1 MLGQLAI
8 LQIWT
13 AEQNLSM
20 QIYLKTF
27 MKIFR
32 IFKIWL
38 TQIFEIEN
46 MWILLC

>member
-1 MLGQLAI
+1 MLQSFLV
-8 LQIWT
+8 QICT

-32 IFKIWL
+32 NLKIWL
-38 TQIFEIEN
+38 TQIFENEN
-46 MWILLC
+46 M